1 MTYAFDTYQREAGAF
16 AAPLTADTALA
27 NAALGLTGEAAEVL
41 DAVLRLIVS
50 AGKTSERVKKH
61 LAQGH
66 ELDRDKIAAEIGDV
80 QWYAARLC
88 ELLHLSLGDVAQ
100 GNIAKLRAR
109 FGARFSASA
118 SINRDEPTTPDIPST
133 KRSGEMAAVVEP
145 FTYAG
150 PGTYRRRGMP
160 PIQVHPIPPQRMRD
174 DGFAY
179 IGQEGT
185 RYTLTGHYL
194 SDKAP
199 HPADLV
205 GGRVES

>member
-1 MTYAFDTYQREAGAF
+1 MYAFDTYQREASAF
-16 AAPLTADTALA
+16 AAPLTPDTALA
-27 NAALGLTGEAAEVL
+27 NAALGLTGEAVEVL

-66 ELDRDKIAAEIGDV
+66 ALDRDKIAAEIGDV

-109 FGARFSASA
+109 FGERFSAAA
-118 SINRDEPTTPDIPST
+118 SINRDEPTIPDIPST
-133 KRSGEMAAVVEP
+133 KRSGEMAAVAAP
-145 FTYAG
+145 FDYAG
-150 PGTYRRRGMP
+150 PGLYQRRGMP
-160 PIQVHPIPPQRMRD
+160 AIHVQTIPPQRMRD

-179 IGQEGT
+179 IDADGT
-185 RYTLTGHYL
+185 RYMGSGHYL
-194 SDKAP
+194 SDRTP
-199 HPADLV
+199 HPTDLI
-205 GGRVES
+205 GGRI